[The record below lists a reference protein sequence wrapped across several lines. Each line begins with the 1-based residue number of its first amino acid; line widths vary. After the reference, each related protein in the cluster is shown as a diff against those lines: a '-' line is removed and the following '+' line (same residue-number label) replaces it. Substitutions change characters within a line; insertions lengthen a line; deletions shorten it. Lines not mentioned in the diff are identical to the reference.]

1 MIVKKLLLITVM
13 MLSLLTACA
22 FNAGGPKYPQTS
34 IPISPEAAQSLQ
46 QAVTAAAAQ
55 GALSGEFS
63 LTITETQL
71 TSYLALN
78 MAVPAELAAP
88 GETVEQPNPQEQ
100 IASVVSNPQV
110 FLQDGQIQ
118 TYGTLQYGFLSAT
131 GRVVLSVT
139 PDTQGNLTIELTEM
153 DFGSL
158 PLPDALKSTVSSALT
173 DSINGAFGP
182 ISTQFRIESISIADG
197 AMILTGRTRSQA
209 KARIIP

>member
-1 MIVKKLLLITVM
+1 MIVRKLLLITIL
-13 MLSLLTACA
+13 MLPLLTACT

-34 IPISPEAAQSLQ
+34 VPVSPEAAQSLQ
-46 QAVTAAAAQ
+46 QAVTEAAAQ

-63 LTITETQL
+63 LKITETQL

-78 MAVPAELAAP
+78 MAGAAEPGAP
-88 GETVEQPNPQEQ
+88 GETIEQPSPQEQ
-100 IASVVSNPQV
+100 MASVVSNPQV
-110 FLQDGQIQ
+110 YLQDGQIQ
-118 TYGTLQYGFLSAT
+118 IYGSFQYGFLSAT

-139 PDTQGNLTIELTEM
+139 PDPQGNLVIELTEM

-182 ISTQFRIESISIADG
+182 ISTRFRIESISIVG
-197 AMILTGRTRSQA
+197 GSMILAGR
-209 KARIIP
+209 AR